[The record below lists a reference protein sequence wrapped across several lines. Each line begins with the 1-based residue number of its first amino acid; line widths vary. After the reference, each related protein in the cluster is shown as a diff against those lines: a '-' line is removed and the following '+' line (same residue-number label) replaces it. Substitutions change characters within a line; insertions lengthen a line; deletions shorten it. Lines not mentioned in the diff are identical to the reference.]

1 MVQILQTI
9 QVAVLLLRFGCK
21 ISAMPGTSSPSIEPD
36 RLSGFRGA
44 RGAIHGVCVKTI
56 FKFYLLT
63 GRAGVESGIF
73 LCLNISRDQL
83 LHKLSRSHLC
93 HWVFLG
99 TCTLWKQS
107 QSQAIPLFY
116 KEVLNMKKNRSRP
129 VEKAFDDVALSSS
142 IMQCPLWVSIR
153 ISAISKNS
161 DASYQLHWPGYSRG
175 EWFAKILL
183 SFSLAREVG
192 QKAKT
197 SSTLFAKETFP
208 LAVYFPSSPTRN
220 VERYPGCID
229 ILPTLKMS

>member
-9 QVAVLLLRFGCK
+9 QVALLLLRFGCK

-36 RLSGFRGA
+36 RLSGFR
-44 RGAIHGVCVKTI
+44 RGDNSQGLSRTI

-93 HWVFLG
+93 HRVFLG
-99 TCTLWKQS
+99 TCTFWKQS

-116 KEVLNMKKNRSRP
+116 NEVLNMKKNRSRP
-129 VEKAFDDVALSSS
+129 VEKAFDGVALSSS
-142 IMQCPLWVSIR
+142 IMQCPLCVSIRIITIIIIIMQCLLWVSIRIITIIITIIINMQCSLWVSIR

-161 DASYQLHWPGYSRG
+161 DASYQLHWPGYSTG
-175 EWFAKILL
+175 KWFAKI
-183 SFSLAREVG
+183 F
-192 QKAKT
+192 
-197 SSTLFAKETFP
+197 
-208 LAVYFPSSPTRN
+208 
-220 VERYPGCID
+220 
-229 ILPTLKMS
+229 